1 MPTTVPP
8 APPAPPRGR
17 GRADVWRTTWRNLL
31 AHKVRLAMSGLAIV
45 LGVAFVVGTLIFTD
59 TLSKTFD
66 DLFRSTSADVNVTRA
81 AAFDQGL
88 AGTGAGGTATFV
100 PAELVDE
107 ITAVD
112 GVAAAEGNVQAE
124 GVYILDADGEVLDTG
139 GAPGL
144 GINWGTEESLSPTT
158 LVDGRAPDGPG
169 EVMIDTGAAEETG
182 FRVGDTLT
190 LLTPGPRIEA
200 ELVGTFRFGEE
211 GGLAG
216 ATLTAFDT
224 TTAQEL
230 LTAPGQFTGIAVGAE
245 DGVDP
250 GALADRVAAAVGD
263 DYDVRTAAEQ
273 AESLASDFSEALQ
286 FFNIFLLVFAGIAL
300 FVGTFIILNTFSM
313 LVAQRTRELAL
324 LRALGASTG
333 QVTRSVLG
341 EALVVGVVG
350 STVGLA
356 AGYGIAAG
364 LRALFGSF
372 GLTLDGELVFA
383 ADTVLWAY
391 AVGVLVTLVAAYLP
405 ARRAAAMP
413 PVAAM
418 RDDVVTAQ
426 RGLRRRT
433 VAGVVLAVLGI
444 GGLVAGSLAEDGGT
458 AASSVGVGA
467 LALILGATALSPV
480 LARPFLRGIGALL
493 PRLWGTTGRLAQE
506 NAARNPRRTAATA
519 SALMI
524 GLALVSAFSVIGA
537 STNAS
542 IEKLI
547 AGSVRAE
554 FVVSSAVQVP
564 FSGDVAAQLAE
575 VEGVDAVMPLRWG
588 QAQLDGSTAL
598 LTAVD
603 PGSLDR
609 SIELSWVDGSAD
621 GLADGGL
628 LVDESTAESRG
639 WAVGDTVEVLTLDG
653 REQELVVSG
662 VFESNQVVGSTVVS
676 LDSLAAAGGV
686 SLDRF
691 LFVDL
696 ADGVAPGEVRPQR
709 EQVTDAYPV
718 VDLKDRGEFSD
729 EQEASV
735 DQLLLLINAMLVLS
749 VVIAALGIVN
759 TLAMSVIERTREI
772 GLLRA
777 VGLGRAQLR
786 RMVRLEAVVISVY
799 GAVLGLVLGTLFG
812 VALSRALADQ
822 GITEVVVPY
831 LRMAVFLLVAALI
844 GVLAAVGPARRA
856 AKLQVLDAIAR
867 A

>member
-1 MPTTVPP
+1 M
-8 APPAPPRGR
+8 
-17 GRADVWRTTWRNLL
+17 WRTTWRNLL
-31 AHKVRLAMSGLAIV
+31 AHKVRLALSGLAIV

-59 TLSKTFD
+59 TLSKTFN
-66 DLFRSTSADVNVTRA
+66 DLFETTAADVNVTRA

-88 AGTGAGGTATFV
+88 AGTGAGGTATYV
-100 PAELVDE
+100 PADLVDE
-107 ITAVD
+107 IADVD
-112 GVAAAEGNVQAE
+112 GVAAVEGNVQAE

-144 GINWGTEESLSPTT
+144 GISWDTEESLSPTT
-158 LVDGRAPDGPG
+158 LVDGRAATGPG
-169 EVMIDTGAAEETG
+169 ELMMDVDAAKDSG
-182 FRVGDTLT
+182 HQVGDTVT
-190 LLTPGPRIEA
+190 VLTPGPRVEA
-200 ELVGTFRFGEE
+200 ELVGTFRFGDE

-216 ATLTAFDT
+216 ASLTAFDT
-224 TTAQEL
+224 ATAQEL
-230 LTAPGQFTGIAVGAE
+230 LTAPGQFTGIGVGAE

-250 GALADRVAAAVGD
+250 DVLVDRVAAAVGS
-263 DYDVRTAAEQ
+263 DYDVKTAAEQ

-286 FFNIFLLVFAGIAL
+286 FINVFLLVFAGIAL

-324 LRALGASTG
+324 LRALGASRR

-341 EALVVGVVG
+341 EALAVGIVG
-350 STVGLA
+350 SALGLA

-372 GLTLDGELVFA
+372 GLTLDGSLVLA
-383 ADTVLWAY
+383 TDTVLWGL
-391 AVGVLVTLVAAYLP
+391 AVGILVTLVSAYVP
-405 ARRAAAMP
+405 ARRAARMP

-418 RDDVVTAQ
+418 REDVVTVQ
-426 RGLRRRT
+426 RDLRRRT
-433 VAGVVLAVLGI
+433 ALGVVLAVLGLAALV
-444 GGLVAGSLAEDGGT
+444 GGTLSDDGGT
-458 AASSVGVGA
+458 GASLVGLGA

-480 LARPFLRGIGALL
+480 LARPFLRVIGAVL
-493 PRLWGTTGRLAQE
+493 PRIWGTTGRLAQE
-506 NAARNPRRTAATA
+506 NAIRNPRRTAATA

-564 FSGDVAAQLAE
+564 FSGDVAAQLTE
-575 VEGVDAVMPLRWG
+575 VDGVDAVMPLRWG
-588 QAQLDGSTAL
+588 QAQLDGETAL

-603 PGSLDR
+603 PASLDR
-609 SIELSWVDGSAD
+609 SIELSMVDGSTDALADD
-621 GLADGGL
+621 GLL
-628 LVDESTAESRG
+628 IDEGTAEGRG
-639 WAVGDTVEVLTLDG
+639 WAVGDDVEVLTLDG
-653 REQELVVSG
+653 RQQELTVGG
-662 VFESNQVVGSTVVS
+662 VFESNQVVGTTVVS
-676 LDSLAAAGGV
+676 LDSLSAFGGV
-686 SLDRF
+686 NLDRF

-696 ADGVAPGEVRPQR
+696 ADGVAPSDVRPQL
-709 EQVTDAYPV
+709 EEVTDAYPV
-718 VDLKDRGEFSD
+718 VNLKDRGEFSD
-729 EQEASV
+729 EQEGSV

-749 VVIAALGIVN
+749 VLIAALGIVN

-799 GAVLGLVLGTLFG
+799 GAVLGIVLGTLFG

-831 LRMAVFLLVAALI
+831 ARMAVFLLVAAVI

-856 AKLQVLDAIAR
+856 ARLRVLDAIAH